1 MAGSKCDAM
10 RCDAIA
16 TRVPLGCVKDGINAR
31 VEASSRKEM
40 NVIVL
45 LVCVWMFP
53 TNEFVISSYN
63 KGETTKI
70 SYPRSKRH
78 GHRGRGCGHSGCM
91 GPVHGS
97 VHGSHKGTGCG
108 ERGCDGG
115 GGHDFRSHH
124 QYHASS
130 SSGCGSDEMSSR
142 DLQDVMD
149 ASYTILE
156 GHLAYE
162 RLQNERL

>member
-1 MAGSKCDAM
+1 
-10 RCDAIA
+10 
-16 TRVPLGCVKDGINAR
+16 
-31 VEASSRKEM
+31 M

-130 SSGCGSDEMSSR
+130 SSGCGSDGCGRKKNFEIIR
-142 DLQDVMD
+142 
-149 ASYTILE
+149 I
-156 GHLAYE
+156 YE
-162 RLQNERL
+162 RDSGSSCCRDEQPRSSGCDGC